1 MSSAITASGERIN
14 LNKDW
19 PMRRSVVRRSLFA
32 ASALA
37 AAPGGAL
44 ASGFAVEH
52 QNAAAQGAAYAGAQ
66 AKGADAGFAA
76 FNPAALAGLDRAEFS
91 ANATVLFG
99 KTGYENASAT
109 LLGAFPASGL
119 SADDGVLP
127 VAFVPASAIAF
138 PVSDRLTLGLTIT
151 SPFGLRSEYDVASAA
166 RYYAQ
171 DADLLTIAVAPT
183 AAYEVTDRI
192 AIGASLRI
200 QYADLTVSQVVDA
213 GGVAFLNT
221 IPGFAP
227 GSSDLFAEFKADDVA
242 IGFLAGAQVEPVDG
256 FRLGFSYA
264 SKIEHDFNGAATFD
278 IAGSPAAAVL
288 NGAVGLFA
296 DTDFTSTLRLP
307 ASYSLGASADVSE
320 RVTLLA
326 SVALTNWSV
335 FDQFVLDFAN
345 PAQPPEIITAN
356 WDDSWSFGIGAEYQA
371 SDATALRAGFAYD
384 ETPVT
389 DQFAGPRIPDTDRRW
404 LNAGVSHAFSDRLT
418 VDLAA
423 GLNVAPKT
431 REIRLDGTAPGD
443 FLRGALTADV
453 NVDTYTV
460 SLRSRFKF

>member
-1 MSSAITASGERIN
+1 MLEKAQSMTRQAF
-14 LNKDW
+14 
-19 PMRRSVVRRSLFA
+19 VRRSLLA

-37 AAPGGAL
+37 VAPGAAF

-52 QNAAAQGAAYAGAQ
+52 QNAEAQGSAYAGAQ
-66 AKGADAGFAA
+66 AKGGDAGFAA
-76 FNPAALAGLDRAEFS
+76 YNPAAIAGLDRAEIS

-109 LLGAFPASGL
+109 LLGVFPAPGL
-119 SADDGVLP
+119 SEDNGVLP

-138 PVSDRLTLGLTIT
+138 PVSERLTLGLTIT
-151 SPFGLRSEYDVASAA
+151 SPFGLKSEYDVASAA

-171 DADLLTIAVAPT
+171 EANLLTIAAAPT
-183 AAYEVTDRI
+183 AAFEVTDRI

-213 GGVAFLNT
+213 GGVAFLNM
-221 IPGFAP
+221 IPGFTPA
-227 GSSDLFAEFKADDVA
+227 SSDLFAEFKADDVA
-242 IGFLAGAQVEPVDG
+242 IGFLAGAQAEPVDG
-256 FRLGFSYA
+256 LRLGFSYA
-264 SKIEHDFNGAATFD
+264 SKIEHDFDGEAAFD

-288 NGAVGLFA
+288 NGAAGLFA

-307 ASYSLGASADVSE
+307 ASYSLGAAADVSE

-326 SVALTNWSV
+326 SVALTKWSV

-356 WDDSWSFGIGAEYQA
+356 WDDSWSFGIGAEFQA

-389 DQFAGPRIPDTDRRW
+389 DEFASPRIPDTDRRW

-423 GLNVAPKT
+423 GFNVAPKT

-453 NVDTYTV
+453 NIDTYTV

>member
-1 MSSAITASGERIN
+1 MISITPSI
-14 LNKDW
+14 
-19 PMRRSVVRRSLFA
+19 RRSLLGA
-32 ASALA
+32 ATLA
-37 AAPGGAL
+37 AAPGAAC

-52 QNAAAQGAAYAGAQ
+52 QNAEAQGAAYAGAQ

-76 FNPAALAGLDRAEFS
+76 YNPAALAGIGGAELS

-99 KTGYENASAT
+99 ATGYENASAT
-109 LLGAFPASGL
+109 LLGAFPAGGFSE
-119 SADDGVLP
+119 DDGVLP
-127 VAFVPASAIAF
+127 VAFVPASAFAF
-138 PVSDRLTLGLTIT
+138 PVSDRLTLGLTVT
-151 SPFGLRSEYDVASAA
+151 SPFGLRSEYDVGSAA

-171 DADLLTIAVAPT
+171 DAELLTIAVAPT
-183 AAYEVTDRI
+183 AAFEVTDRI

-213 GGVAFLNT
+213 GGVAFLNM
-221 IPGFAP
+221 IPGFTPA
-227 GSSDLFAEFKADDVA
+227 SSDLFAEFKADDIA

-264 SKIEHDFNGAATFD
+264 SKIEHDFDGAATFD
-278 IAGSPAAAVL
+278 IAGSPAALAL
-288 NGAVGLFA
+288 NGAAGLFA
-296 DTDFTSTLRLP
+296 DTGFTSTLNLP
-307 ASYSLGASADVSE
+307 ASYSLGAAADVSD

-326 SVALTNWSV
+326 SIALTRWSA
-335 FDQFVLDFAN
+335 FDQLVLDFVN

-356 WDDSWSFGIGAEYQA
+356 WEDSWTFAVGAEFQA
-371 SDATALRAGFAYD
+371 TKTTALRAGFAYD

-389 DQFAGPRIPDTDRRW
+389 DEFAGPRIPDEDRRW
-404 LNAGVSHAFSDRLT
+404 LNAGVSHAFTDKLT

-431 REIRLDGTAPGD
+431 REIRLDGLAPGD

-460 SLRSRFKF
+460 SLRSHFRF

>member
-1 MSSAITASGERIN
+1 MEDILS
-14 LNKDW
+14 
-19 PMRRSVVRRSLFA
+19 MRPQPFVRRSLLA

-37 AAPGGAL
+37 VAPSAAF

-52 QNAAAQGAAYAGAQ
+52 QNAEAQGAAYAGAQ
-66 AKGADAGFAA
+66 AKGADAGFAVY
-76 FNPAALAGLDRAEFS
+76 NPAAIAGLTRGEAS
-91 ANATVLFG
+91 ANATFLFG

-109 LLGAFPASGL
+109 LLGAFPAGSL
-119 SADDGVLP
+119 AEDDGVLP
-127 VAFVPASAIAF
+127 VAFIPASAVAF
-138 PVSDRLTLGLTIT
+138 PVSDRLTLGLTIS

-166 RYYAQ
+166 RYHAQ
-171 DADLLTIAVAPT
+171 DASLLTIAASPT
-183 AAYEVTDRI
+183 AAYEITDRI
-192 AIGASLRI
+192 AVGASLRI

-213 GGVAFLNT
+213 GGVAFLNM
-221 IPGFAP
+221 IPGFTP

-256 FRLGFSYA
+256 LRLGFSYA
-264 SKIEHDFNGAATFD
+264 SKIDHDFEGEATFD
-278 IAGSPAAAVL
+278 IAGSPAALVL
-288 NGAVGLFA
+288 NGAAGLFA
-296 DTDFTSTLRLP
+296 DTDFASTLRLP
-307 ASYSLGASADVSE
+307 ASYSLGASAEVSE

-326 SVALTNWSV
+326 SVALTKWSA
-335 FDQFVLDFAN
+335 FDQLTLDFAN

-356 WDDSWSFGIGAEYQA
+356 WDDSWSFGIGAAYQA
-371 SDATALRAGFAYD
+371 SDATTVRAGFAYD

-389 DQFAGPRIPDTDRRW
+389 DEFAGPRIPDTDRRW

-443 FLRGALTADV
+443 LLRGALTADV

>member
-1 MSSAITASGERIN
+1 MEKFLSMRPQSV
-14 LNKDW
+14 L
-19 PMRRSVVRRSLFA
+19 RRSMVA

-37 AAPGGAL
+37 AAPCGAL

-52 QNAAAQGAAYAGAQ
+52 QNAEAQGSAYAGAQ

-76 FNPAALAGLDRAEFS
+76 YNPAAIAGLSRAELS

-99 KTGYENASAT
+99 ATGYENASAT
-109 LLGAFPASGL
+109 LLGAFPAAGL
-119 SADDGVLP
+119 SEDNGVLP

-138 PVSDRLTLGLTIT
+138 PVSERLSLGLTVT

-183 AAYEVTDRI
+183 AAYEITDRI

-213 GGVAFLNT
+213 GGVAFLSM
-221 IPGFAP
+221 IPGFTP
-227 GSSDLFAEFKADDVA
+227 GSSDLFAEFKADDIA

-256 FRLGFSYA
+256 LRFGFSYA
-264 SKIEHDFNGAATFD
+264 SKIEHDFDGAATFD
-278 IAGSPAAAVL
+278 IAGSPAAFVL
-288 NGAVGLFA
+288 NGAAGLFA

-307 ASYSLGASADVSE
+307 ASYSLGAAADVSE
-320 RVTLLA
+320 RVRLLA
-326 SVALTNWSV
+326 SVALTKWSV
-335 FDQFVLDFAN
+335 FDQLVLDFAN
-345 PAQPPEIITAN
+345 PAQPPEIITAA
-356 WDDSWSFGIGAEYQA
+356 WDDTWSFGIGGEYQA
-371 SDATALRAGFAYD
+371 NEETTLRAGFAYD

-389 DQFAGPRIPDTDRRW
+389 DAFAGPRIPDTDRRW

-418 VDLAA
+418 VDFAA

-431 REIRLDGTAPGD
+431 REVRLDGTAPGD
-443 FLRGALTADV
+443 ALRGALTADV